1 MKRIVR
7 PRAGAPRR
15 PLALALLGAVLL
27 VVVLA
32 GCGPAG
38 ASGPV
43 MVASVNGHGI
53 SLDDFVAAR
62 TYFLENS
69 VLQGTASD
77 WQSPGGRPNY
87 GAAQAQALDF
97 LISVELMRQQLANCH
112 VSVPQSVITKYTNQL
127 NANIKQAQ
135 KSSDPSQRAIVRA
148 LTPQMQQVLVNQ
160 GAYQELLT
168 KNVKVPGAQV
178 RVIVVATKAQAQQLA
193 QQAQQGADFAQL
205 AKANSSDQSS
215 SSGGDVG
222 TVYPGVIEAAVPGFD
237 KQAFGAAQAATGDAP
252 CYAHN
257 TYKSTGTRYV
267 ILPFNGKYALFQ
279 IAQLGDHALASIAS
293 QSQQGQFSA
302 WLNGTVLAHARVD
315 RYVAP
320 PTTEQP
326 AQQSGQ

>member
-1 MKRIVR
+1 MKRILR
-7 PRAGAPRR
+7 PRAGATRW
-15 PLALALLGAVLL
+15 PLALALLGAALL

-62 TYFLENS
+62 TYILESN
-69 VLQGTASD
+69 VLQGSVSD

-87 GAAQAQALDF
+87 GAAQAQAVDF
-97 LISVELMRQQLANCH
+97 LINVELMRQQLANCH

-127 NANIKQAQ
+127 NAAIKQAE
-135 KSSDPSQRAIVRA
+135 KSSDPSQRASTRA
-148 LTPQMQQVLVNQ
+148 LTPQMRQIFINQ

-168 KNVKVPGAQV
+168 KNVRVPGAQV

-215 SSGGDVG
+215 ASGGDVG
-222 TVYPGVIEAAVPGFD
+222 TVYPGVIESAIPGFD
-237 KQAFGAAQAATGDAP
+237 KQAFGTAQAATGGAP
-252 CYAHN
+252 CY
-257 TYKSTGTRYV
+257 
-267 ILPFNGKYALFQ
+267 
-279 IAQLGDHALASIAS
+279 
-293 QSQQGQFSA
+293 
-302 WLNGTVLAHARVD
+302 
-315 RYVAP
+315 
-320 PTTEQP
+320 
-326 AQQSGQ
+326 